1 MNNSTENSNSAI
13 TNVSFQ
19 LKKKKS
25 FKRKYGNTLQ
35 EVPYDNKKLAS
46 VSIFLKRDASTD
58 EIAQLKANLELLKDH
73 LDWKGEITQKD
84 CTSKDGVAGIVIGL
98 NKFAKRI
105 IPSMEDNQAFFSS
118 LFGNAKI

>member
-13 TNVSFQ
+13 TNLSYQ
-19 LKKKKS
+19 LKKKKK
-25 FKRKYGNTLQ
+25 FKKEYANKLQ
-35 EVPYDNKKLAS
+35 EIPFDHKKLAS

-58 EIAQLKANLELLKDH
+58 EIAQLKANLQMVKEN
-73 LDWKGEITQKD
+73 LDWKGEITQND
-84 CTSKDGVAGIVIGL
+84 CTSKDGVRGIVISL